1 MKTIHVT
8 TRAAWRRWLQ
18 KHHDTEREVWLVS
31 YRPSTGRVRL
41 PYNDAVEEALCF
53 GWIDSNQKRI
63 DDERTAQRFT
73 PRRRPGGFSEMN
85 KQRAQRLVAEGRM
98 TKAGLA
104 VLGDALEEQPLKL
117 APDVRRAL
125 QAAPGAWRNF
135 EAFPEGYR
143 RIRIAYIEGAR
154 GRPEEFRR
162 RLDNFVKRTAKN
174 QRIGY
179 VPEFR

>member
-1 MKTIHVT
+1 
-8 TRAAWRRWLQ
+8 
-18 KHHDTEREVWLVS
+18 
-31 YRPSTGRVRL
+31 
-41 PYNDAVEEALCF
+41 
-53 GWIDSNQKRI
+53 
-63 DDERTAQRFT
+63 
-73 PRRRPGGFSEMN
+73 MN
-85 KQRAQRLVAEGRM
+85 KQRAKRLVAEGRM

-125 QAAPGAWRNF
+125 HAEPGAWRNF

-154 GRPEEFRR
+154 GRQEEFRR